1 MLYYIDRKR
10 IIMYAVQMDQKRLK
24 KIEKRIEKIKAELS
38 QIGEMRPGSLNPRYN
53 KDYEKTNGP
62 YYQLSY
68 THEMKS
74 RTKYI
79 RPESVNEIREQIKTY
94 KRFKELTT
102 EWVNLGIEH
111 STLSLKLK
119 KEKK

>member
-1 MLYYIDRKR
+1 
-10 IIMYAVQMDQKRLK
+10 MDQKRLK

>member
-1 MLYYIDRKR
+1 
-10 IIMYAVQMDQKRLK
+10 MYAVLMESKRLK
-24 KIEKRIEKIKAELS
+24 QIEKRIEKIKKELFK
-38 QIGEMRPGSLNPRYN
+38 IGEMRPGSLNSRY
-53 KDYEKTNGP
+53 KDKEKTNGP

-79 RPESVNEIREQIKTY
+79 RPENIDEICDQIKNY

-102 EWVNLGIEH
+102 EWVSLGIEH
-111 STLSLKLK
+111 STLSMKLA